1 MRKESSTNSLNEKKL
16 REVCATVYTLSII
29 GGRWK
34 PTILHILLHGKQRF
48 SQLRDILPNI
58 SERML
63 SQQLKELEKD
73 GIITRIVHAEV
84 PPRVEYE
91 LTADGLS
98 MQQMLRSISEW
109 GVTHK
114 RKHATPEEKETAV
127 FECTYPS

>member
-16 REVCATVYTLSII
+16 QQVCATAYALSII

-34 PTILHILLHGKQRF
+34 PTILHVLLHGKQRF
-48 SQLRDILPNI
+48 SELRNILPNV

-73 GIITRIVHAEV
+73 GIIKRMVYPEV

-91 LTADGLS
+91 LTADGFS
-98 MQQMLRSISEW
+98 MQDMLESISSW
-109 GVTHK
+109 GVAHK
-114 RKHATPEEKETAV
+114 RKHTIVEEVDAFQCYVSK
-127 FECTYPS
+127 